1 MSSNAAGYGIE
12 DLKGQLVASGNMA
25 MGNQFM
31 VKFPQIESFSI
42 DPNELD
48 IFCTAAS
55 MPGRQ
60 IMSQDYQ
67 IGTTMRK
74 IANGFATTDISL
86 TFIVTNSHRIRQY
99 FEAWQAEAH
108 NPVTKEVGYFDDYT
122 YPVEISTIQKGQ
134 RLSAFKKQLGGLN
147 KIPSVI
153 SNKIPDLGPVD
164 FSQGEIDVGIAFKKE
179 TTYTCKLLECFP
191 TTLADQA
198 IGNGTELMELSVE
211 LSYTDWESEPGSY
224 ISEEQGVVQAG
235 VGAVLGLFG

>member
-1 MSSNAAGYGIE
+1 MSASAAGYGIE
-12 DLKGQLVASGNMA
+12 DLKGQLVSSGGAA

-31 VKFPQIESFSI
+31 VKFPQIEGFEI

-48 IFCTAAS
+48 ILCTAAAL
-55 MPGRQ
+55 PGRQ
-60 IMSQDYQ
+60 IVSQDYQ

-86 TFIVTNSHRIRQY
+86 TFIVTNSHKIRQY
-99 FEAWQAEAH
+99 FEVWQGLAH

-122 YPVEISTIQKGQ
+122 YPVELSTIQKGQ

-147 KIPSVI
+147 KIPSAI

-164 FSQGEIDVGIAFKKE
+164 FSQSEIDVGIAFKKE
-179 TTYTCKLLECFP
+179 TTYTCKLLECYP
-191 TTLADQA
+191 TTLTDQA
-198 IGNGTELMELSVE
+198 IGNGTELMELSVQ

-224 ISEEQGVVQAG
+224 ISEGQNVVQS
-235 VGAVLGLFG
+235 VLGGVLGIFG